1 MSYRDRLQERLHETG
16 RPLRVGLVGA
26 GQMGRGFAAQLLRMP
41 GITVSAVLD
50 VQRDRAVAA
59 LAQAGIT
66 PFEAHD
72 TESAAAAIA
81 RGESVALSGLDDLG
95 LLPLDV
101 VVEATGTPDVAVNV
115 AIQALS
121 AGINVA
127 TLTVEADVT
136 VGRYLAHLAAQSGAL
151 YSVCRGDE
159 PVETKILVD
168 YARDLNFE
176 VICAGKGKNNPLDVY
191 ATPASLA
198 DRAAAKQMNPK
209 MLTSFVDGSKAMI
222 EMASLANTTGLGVSR
237 RGMHGPAS
245 TVATLHETFRLVQD
259 GGVLDRVGV
268 VDYCTG
274 PVAPGVFVVIRTH
287 DPYVHHEMSYLQ
299 MGDGPYFAL
308 YRPYHLASIEAPLTV
323 YEMMLDQRPSLVSE
337 HWTAEVAAQTK
348 VALRAGDRI
357 DGIGGTAVRGL
368 IDKAEDFAHDGLVP
382 LGVLAGAVLT
392 RDVPVDHVLTYH
404 DVQLDES
411 LLIVRMRRIQEAM
424 DHPGDAPV
432 PGLSE
437 LRTMLA
443 GTAA

>member
-1 MSYRDRLQERLHETG
+1 MSYRDRLQERLDQTG

-41 GITVSAVLD
+41 GISLSAVFD
-50 VQRDRAVAA
+50 VQRERAVDA
-59 LAQAGIT
+59 LGQAGIT
-66 PFEAHD
+66 PSSAHD
-72 TESAAAAIA
+72 TETAAVAIEN
-81 RGESVALSGLDDLG
+81 GESVALEGLDDLG

-101 VVEATGTPDVAVNV
+101 VVEATGVPDVAVNV

-136 VGRYLAHLAAQSGAL
+136 VGRYLAKLAQESGAI

-176 VICAGKGKNNPLDVY
+176 VICAGKGKNNPLDRY
-191 ATPASLA
+191 ANPETLA
-198 DRAAAKQMNPK
+198 ERAATKGMNPK

-222 EMASLANTTGLGVSR
+222 EMASLANTTGLGVSK
-237 RGMHGPAS
+237 RGMHGPPS
-245 TVATLHETFRLVQD
+245 TVPTLHETFALVED
-259 GGVLDRVGV
+259 GGLLDRPGV

-287 DPYVHHEMSYLQ
+287 DPYVHHEMTYLQ

-323 YEMMLDQRPSLVSE
+323 YEMVLDKRASLTSE
-337 HWTAEVAAQTK
+337 HWTAEVGAETK
-348 VALRAGDRI
+348 KALKAGERI
-357 DGIGGTAVRGL
+357 DGIGGMTVRGL
-368 IDKAEDFAHDGLVP
+368 IDPAEDFAAANGVP
-382 LGVLAGAVLT
+382 LGVLAGAVLKH
-392 RDVPVDHVLTYH
+392 DVPVDHLLTYD
-404 DVQLDES
+404 DVELVES
-411 LLIVRMRRIQEAM
+411 SAIVKMRRIQESM
-424 DHPGDAPV
+424 DKDTPV
-432 PGLSE
+432 PTLDE
-437 LRTMLA
+437 LRTLLA
-443 GTAA
+443 G